1 VQDGLGESLP
11 VLGDF
16 VGKGLSYSSDMKQ
29 KPRAISILQV
39 LVTHPRNTVNI
50 LLYGRRASRAETR
63 RIASCS
69 RTIRMPTYFKMD
81 ADASVMTKD
90 AEVFNMELA
99 AALPA
104 RRNDRIRIE
113 APRAYRHV
121 YRHSVDSLAQEV
133 DHAIKS
139 RLPMAEQ

>member
-1 VQDGLGESLP
+1 VRDGLGESLP

-16 VGKGLSYSSDMKQ
+16 VGKGLQDRSHSSDMKQ

-50 LLYGRRASRAETR
+50 LLDGRRASRAEMR

-90 AEVFNMELA
+90 AGVFKMELA
-99 AALPA
+99 AAFPA
-104 RRNDRIRIE
+104 RRTTGF
-113 APRAYRHV
+113 V
-121 YRHSVDSLAQEV
+121 
-133 DHAIKS
+133 S
-139 RLPMAEQ
+139 RLHVPTDTYTVTRSTR